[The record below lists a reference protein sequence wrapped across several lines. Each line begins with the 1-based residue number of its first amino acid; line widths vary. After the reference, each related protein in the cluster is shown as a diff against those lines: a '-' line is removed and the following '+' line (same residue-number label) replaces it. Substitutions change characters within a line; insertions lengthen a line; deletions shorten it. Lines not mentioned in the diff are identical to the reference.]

1 MAKYTVVH
9 PVRHAGKLHERG
21 TEIELDDTTAE
32 RLQEYGS
39 VHPIAF
45 GPVAPAAPAK
55 PVGLSTP
62 ELEKLTKDQL
72 TEYALA
78 TFNLTLGSHLTKPE
92 MIQAISGATIIP
104 TTVFPP
110 AK

>member
-1 MAKYTVVH
+1 MAKHTVVH
-9 PVRHAGKLHERG
+9 PVRHAGKLYERG
-21 TEIELDDTTAE
+21 TEVELDDASAQ
-32 RLQEYGS
+32 RLQELGS
-39 VHPIAF
+39 IAPPARVVIF
-45 GPVAPAAPAK
+45 EDPAPVK

-78 TFNLTLGSHLTKPE
+78 TFNLTFGAHFTKPE

-104 TTVFPP
+104 TA